1 MATIGQGVF
10 SQAVHE
16 FFEGIRTYD
25 VDRALA
31 VLTDDADFQSPW
43 NKGVATGHDAIRAV
57 LEPIL
62 APSAERPS
70 FTISD
75 LAGDGNLT
83 TLTVSISGRF
93 GKGARMHR
101 FHLLSLKGKLHQ
113 VVIS

>member
-10 SQAVHE
+10 PHAVHE

-31 VLTDDADFQSPW
+31 VLADDTDFQSPW
-43 NKGVATGHDAIRAV
+43 NKGVATGKDAIRTI
-57 LEPIL
+57 LEATL
-62 APSAERPS
+62 APSVERPS

-83 TLTVSISGRF
+83 TLTVSVSGRF
-93 GKGARMHR
+93 GKGAKLHK
-101 FHLLSLKGKLHQ
+101 FHFLSLKGLIHQ
-113 VVIS
+113 VVIA